1 MTLVLTY
8 PCYYFRS
15 FSATDFAFDPIFLI
29 LRFNKVK
36 IFILWCLPRAFFT
49 IIKYYCFS
57 EFCVCPFNYISFFS
71 STDFVFDLIFSFSG
85 VKVLISWGLS
95 REFFTIKHYY
105 CFYSSYVCPYN
116 FLNKRS
122 FFKLRRNIYV
132 WMFLM

>member
-29 LRFNKVK
+29 LRFNEVK

-57 EFCVCPFNYISFFS
+57 EFCVCPFKFYIFFFS

-105 CFYSSYVCPYN
+105 ADEDMNYEVNESQEKKTG
-116 FLNKRS
+116 KREQNYEKV
-122 FFKLRRNIYV
+122 F
-132 WMFLM
+132 